1 MSEIYNIID
10 KKKLDVVKKPISK
23 AHGLPNECYTSKE
36 YTLIERKKLFE
47 DKWVVIGV
55 ASSIPNIGDIKP
67 FDLLGIPLLLVR
79 NKKDQ
84 IKVFHN
90 ICSHRGSKLVTE
102 LCKKKKYNKMSLS
115 FVVIQFRW
123 QSNCYSSY
131 RWNE

>member
-10 KKKLDVVKKPISK
+10 KKKLDVVKKTISK

-102 LCKKKKYNKMSLS
+102 LCKKKYYKMSLS
-115 FVVIQFRW
+115 FLGI
-123 QSNCYSSY
+123 
-131 RWNE
+131 